1 MSGCKTALCQGRY
14 RWRHDQVLRKLAEVL
29 EGQRQGS
36 KGPPPAGNHTSFV
49 MEDRGRR
56 NTRPFSL
63 DQEWDMRVGQDR
75 QLRFP
80 TEITTTSLRPDIVVW
95 STKAKSVNLIKLT
108 VPMEEGIEA
117 AFECEKDKYS
127 ELATECREAGWRTTI
142 YPVEVGC

>member
-1 MSGCKTALCQGRY
+1 
-14 RWRHDQVLRKLAEVL
+14 
-29 EGQRQGS
+29 
-36 KGPPPAGNHTSFV
+36 
-49 MEDRGRR
+49 MEDGGRR

-63 DQEWDMRVGQDR
+63 DQEWDMRVDQDR
-75 QLRFP
+75 QLCFP

-117 AFECEKDKYS
+117 AFERKKDKYS

-142 YPVEVGC
+142 